1 MMFARSFARA
11 SGPKSTASR
20 SSAAA
25 ATVVAAG
32 GSAAGALL
40 TWTSERVSMSTSTK
54 AASSAAASVA
64 SAARTNLS
72 SAAGSRWLQLHQSP
86 QPKRIWWTAATRGS
100 ASDGFNKVAGTAPL
114 VPSSLLKPPVTSPSW
129 SSAYRLFSGG
139 SGTPPAAT
147 TAPPATAAS
156 PTFVAWYES
165 KLQAHP
171 VLTKM
176 VTGGI
181 LWSVGDAVAQIVPPM
196 THGESIAEYDWA
208 RTGRAG
214 FFGFAIHAPTSH
226 VHFNFLEW
234 MTVRS
239 GFTGLQI
246 PIFKVRAF
254 PAAGRV
260 DRAVERSF

>member
-1 MMFARSFARA
+1 MIFARSFARA
-11 SGPKSTASR
+11 SGPKSST
-20 SSAAA
+20 AAA
-25 ATVVAAG
+25 AIAAG

-40 TWTSERVSMSTSTK
+40 AWTSERVSMSTSTT

-64 SAARTNLS
+64 SAARSSLS
-72 SAAGSRWLQLHQSP
+72 SAAGSRWLQLHQPP
-86 QPKRIWWTAATRGS
+86 QPRRIWTAATRAS
-100 ASDGFNKVAGTAPL
+100 ASEGFNKSSAAGPL
-114 VPSSLLKPPVTSPSW
+114 VRSSLLKPPNASPSW
-129 SSAYRLFSGG
+129 SPAYRLFSGG
-139 SGTPPAAT
+139 SGTPPTAT
-147 TAPPATAAS
+147 TTAQPSAAAAAAAS

-165 KLQAHP
+165 KLQARP

-196 THGESIAEYDWA
+196 THGESPPDYDWA

-254 PAAGRV
+254 PTAGRV
-260 DRAVERSF
+260 DRAAKRSG